1 MRLVWQIGSH
11 PSGALEFTTNH
22 WQLRLALLL
31 AAAHA
36 LPPLG
41 RSAILRATKD
51 QQRRIEPSFPSNIGS
66 RPSRLSNTLN
76 RKPLTFEHFRRL
88 KRRGQHVEFRG
99 HDD

>member
-1 MRLVWQIGSH
+1 M
-11 PSGALEFTTNH
+11 
-22 WQLRLALLL
+22 LAT
-31 AAAHA
+31 ASVTSRMGCTRTS
-36 LPPLG
+36 PLG

-51 QQRRIEPSFPSNIGS
+51 QQSRIEPSFPSNIRS
-66 RPSRLSNTLN
+66 RPSPLSNTLN